1 MADMETQVNTTGI
14 TNIYNLIILDESGS
28 MSSIYEQ
35 ALGGANETIQTIRSA
50 QTSATDQKQFLTFV
64 TFDSGAS
71 VSVRTII
78 DAMPIENVKDLTK
91 DDYRPNGCT
100 PLYDAMG
107 ESLTALEQKVTE
119 DDQVLVTI
127 ITDGMENS
135 SHEYTGASVCEI
147 VKRLRAKGWTFVY
160 IGANQ
165 DAVEVARKM
174 SIDNAMNFQATH
186 EGTRRMWE
194 DYRDSTSAYYE
205 KVRHSK
211 MRGERVFE
219 DKEFFSNGSQG
230 RVTPDMVTSLN
241 SGEIFVFGSNVHG
254 LHDGGAAAHACRNF
268 GAVYGNPV
276 GPQGQC
282 YAIPTVGNPP
292 GEIYR
297 HIDDFINYAI
307 AHPSLKFLVT
317 AIGCGSG
324 GYHPADIA
332 HMFERARY
340 VNNIYLPTEFWR
352 YIR

>member
-1 MADMETQVNTTGI
+1 MTDMETQVNTTGI

-50 QTSATDQKQFLTFV
+50 QASATDQKQFLTFV

-107 ESLTALEQKVTE
+107 KSLTALEQKVTE

-135 SHEYTGASVCEI
+135 SHEYTGASVYEI

-174 SIDNAMNFQATH
+174 NIDNAMNFLATH
-186 EGTRRMWE
+186 EGTHRMWE

-219 DKEFFSNGSQG
+219 DKEFFSNGSQA

-268 GAVYGNPV
+268 GAVYGNPE

-282 YAIPTVGNPP
+282 YAIPTVGLTQ
-292 GEIYR
+292 R
-297 HIDDFINYAI
+297 HIYIKINEFIDYAM
-307 AHPSLKFLVT
+307 AHPNLTFLVT
-317 AIGCGSG
+317 AIGCGNG
-324 GYHPADIA
+324 GYHASEIA
-332 HMFERARY
+332 PMFARARD
-340 VNNIYLPTEFWR
+340 VQNISLPAEFWR